1 MADDM
6 IDNPDTLCRRL
17 AEACGAAGLTA
28 EQLDAR
34 RVRVGVTGA
43 GMLAEVIRCMPG
55 SDEALYWYW
64 SWDEPICPGRRHL
77 PRDENDRLRRH
88 SRECVISNSRH
99 YPAECTRPRDAV
111 TGKSVEAPSRRRVPS
126 GYVRDQGMS

>member
-6 IDNPDTLCRRL
+6 IDNPETLCRRL

-28 EQLDAR
+28 DQLGPT

-64 SWDEPICPGRRHL
+64 SWDEPICPAA
-77 PRDENDRLRRH
+77 DI
-88 SRECVISNSRH
+88 SRATRMIAYVVT
-99 YPAECTRPRDAV
+99 PANA
-111 TGKSVEAPSRRRVPS
+111 
-126 GYVRDQGMS
+126 